1 MDLTIKST
9 EILRDKM
16 PEVQRDCQSQVTKL
30 IDKLFSWR
38 DESHRQMS
46 EILDYHRKG
55 IDESFNNMFE
65 EFSHLQGQVST
76 LREERG
82 KLLMSVDNLNQDI
95 QKLSAKVLNTHAEQ
109 NSVVLGSSSPTV
121 REEPLEMLKVHKKV
135 KNKENSRGKGD
146 MMDRCSEP
154 QKKVYPKDIKN
165 EVSQSIP
172 IDKMDL
178 ETGHKNSEAN
188 NEQKIDTQSASELK
202 KAWTNNQLVDPTSIN
217 TITENIEECIEEG
230 YGLYHFAEQMSETQQ
245 NNSSEIGVSNVE
257 TNHGTQEENMDPT
270 LKVLSRS
277 KLQDSDKGTEHKKS
291 HNKKAG
297 LGKGTEAKCEQCQ
310 FKTVWKTALNRHIR
324 TVHNK
329 IRNHKC
335 GLCGFSF
342 AQKSTLQH
350 HVEAVHKKLRKHVC
364 EECGYSATQKSNI
377 RTHMKRAHSFGSKQS
392 EQMLHC
398 GYCEYFT
405 RGEKNFRRHMASI
418 HKIK

>member
-30 IDKLFSWR
+30 IDKLYSWR

-55 IDESFNNMFE
+55 IDESFNYLFE

-95 QKLSAKVLNTHAEQ
+95 GKLNAKVLNTHAEQ
-109 NSVVLGSSSPTV
+109 NSEVFGSSPTV
-121 REEPLEMLKVHKKV
+121 REEPLEILKIHKKV

-146 MMDRCSEP
+146 MMDKCSEP
-154 QKKVYPKDIKN
+154 QTKMYAKDIKT
-165 EVSQSIP
+165 EESHSIR
-172 IDKMDL
+172 INILDH
-178 ETGHKNSEAN
+178 EIGHKNSEVH

-202 KAWTNNQLVDPTSIN
+202 KACTNNQLVDPTNIN
-217 TITENIEECIEEG
+217 TITENIEECSEKG
-230 YGLYHFAEQMSETQQ
+230 YGLYHFAEKMNETQQ
-245 NNSSEIGVSNVE
+245 NNSSEIGVNNVE
-257 TNHGTQEENMDPT
+257 TNHGTQEENKDTT
-270 LKVLSRS
+270 LKILSRV
-277 KLQDSDKGTEHKKS
+277 QESDEGFEHKKS
-291 HNKKAG
+291 QNKKTS

-310 FKTVWKTALNRHIR
+310 FVTVWKTALNRHIR

-335 GLCGFSF
+335 GLCALSF

-392 EQMLHC
+392 EEMLHC
-398 GYCEYFT
+398 GDCEYFT
-405 RGEKNFRRHMASI
+405 RGERNFRRHMESI
-418 HKIK
+418 HKIKL